1 MKIQR
6 LYTFCKTKWRC
17 IAFRIARFAI
27 EVSGDVTVIL
37 PNNNGVIMYI
47 LSEERKLKSVEQ
59 IMDLNSIWRKEEHG
73 PTLKNLVSFTVAFL

>member
-1 MKIQR
+1 M
-6 LYTFCKTKWRC
+6 
-17 IAFRIARFAI
+17 
-27 EVSGDVTVIL
+27 IL